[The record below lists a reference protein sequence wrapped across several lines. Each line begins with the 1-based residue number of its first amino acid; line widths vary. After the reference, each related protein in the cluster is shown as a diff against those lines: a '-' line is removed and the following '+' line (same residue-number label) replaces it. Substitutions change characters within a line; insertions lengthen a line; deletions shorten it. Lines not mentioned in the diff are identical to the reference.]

1 MMVFP
6 RAFIF
11 MNLLSLQR

>member
-1 MMVFP
+1 MVFP
-6 RAFIF
+6 RVFIF